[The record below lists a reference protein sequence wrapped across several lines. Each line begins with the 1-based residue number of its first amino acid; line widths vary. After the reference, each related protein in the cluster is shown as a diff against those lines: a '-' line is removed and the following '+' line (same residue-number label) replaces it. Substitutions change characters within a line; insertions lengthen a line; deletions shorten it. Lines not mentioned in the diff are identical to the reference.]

1 MKYVSKQIQTNV
13 NISKNSPLKE
23 FITLLLILFS
33 ICLATYVSLGL
44 AINIIVPHISPE
56 YESKLGNLFQSKYI
70 NSEETETLN
79 TQQVLDT
86 LTLQIKAPLHK
97 YKVHVVSENIMN
109 AIALPGGNI
118 IVYTP
123 LLNKMGS
130 ENELAFV
137 LAHELGH
144 MHNRDHLKKLGRTLV
159 LGYGS
164 SVIFGKDNYIT
175 TIITNS
181 LIKAEMRF
189 SQEQEQQADLYAVDL
204 LNKSYNSVS
213 GSIEFLERISSTR

>member
-1 MKYVSKQIQTNV
+1 MKMVR
-13 NISKNSPLKE
+13 
-23 FITLLLILFS
+23 
-33 ICLATYVSLGL
+33 
-44 AINIIVPHISPE
+44 
-56 YESKLGNLFQSKYI
+56 
-70 NSEETETLN
+70 
-79 TQQVLDT
+79 QVT